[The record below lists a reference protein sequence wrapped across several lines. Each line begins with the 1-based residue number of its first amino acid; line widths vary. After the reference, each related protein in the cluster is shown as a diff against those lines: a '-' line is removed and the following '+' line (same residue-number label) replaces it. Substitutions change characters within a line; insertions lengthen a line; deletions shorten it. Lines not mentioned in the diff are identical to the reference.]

1 MGLTKKV
8 DPKKKKPKKAESFD
22 PFNDRTARDIRN
34 TLSEALAAALAAK
47 DPAEYLRAGRRW
59 RSQNLSPH
67 YIHYIDMR
75 LQRYDLVF
83 NMIRADRIDDPLH
96 QAVVIW
102 NQGLFF
108 EVHDHLEA
116 IWHAASGD
124 ERQALKGLIKAAGVY
139 VHLEQRHLPAAGSLA
154 RKSYDLLRQYPHCL
168 AFIANYET
176 FLEKLKK
183 CEADPPRLELSSYG
197 D

>member
-1 MGLTKKV
+1 M
-8 DPKKKKPKKAESFD
+8 DPKKKKPETAEKFN
-22 PFNDRTARDIRN
+22 PFADRTARDIRN
-34 TLSEALAAALAAK
+34 TLSEALAAALATG
-47 DPAEYLRAGRRW
+47 DPAEYLAAARRW
-59 RSQNLSPH
+59 RSKNLSPH
-67 YIHYIDMR
+67 HIRYIDIR

-83 NMIRADRIDDPLH
+83 NTIRADRIDDPLH

-116 IWHAASGD
+116 IWQRASGD

-139 VHLEQRHLPAAGSLA
+139 VHLEQHRLTAARSLA
-154 RKSYDLLRQYPHCL
+154 MKAYDLLRQYPHCL

-176 FLEKLKK
+176 LLGKLKN
-183 CEADPPRLELSSYG
+183 CESDPPRLEISSFG

>member
-1 MGLTKKV
+1 MNEKKEEKV
-8 DPKKKKPKKAESFD
+8 AERFD
-22 PFNDRTARDIRN
+22 PFADRTARDIRN
-34 TLSEALAAALAAK
+34 TLSEAFVAALGAL
-47 DPAEYLRAGRRW
+47 DPAEYKNAARKW
-59 RSQNLSPH
+59 RSQTPSAC
-67 YIHYIDMR
+67 YIDYIDRR

-83 NMIRADRIDDPLH
+83 NTIRSDRINDPLH
-96 QAVVIW
+96 QTVVIW

-116 IWHAASGD
+116 IWHSASGD

-139 VHLEQRHLPAAGSLA
+139 VHLDQHHLRAAKSLA
-154 RKSYDLLRQYPHCL
+154 MKSYDLLRQFQHCL

-176 FLEKLKK
+176 LLEKLKN
-183 CEADPPRLELSSYG
+183 CEPTPPRLEISSFR